1 MIVGPSKCLKQII
14 LIKNYG
20 DKNPDWQEANQLAI
34 YWSVVED
41 LNFQLVFRAGG
52 DQHWAFNLLQV
63 HRSNLSV
70 TPLAPLVKIKA
81 FFSYNEARLEH
92 L

>member
-14 LIKNYG
+14 LIKHYG
-20 DKNPDWQEANQLAI
+20 VKNPDWQEANQLAI

-41 LNFQLVFRAGG
+41 LNFQLVFRAGR

-63 HRSNLSV
+63 QRSNRSI
-70 TPLAPLVKIKA
+70 TPLAPLVKTKA